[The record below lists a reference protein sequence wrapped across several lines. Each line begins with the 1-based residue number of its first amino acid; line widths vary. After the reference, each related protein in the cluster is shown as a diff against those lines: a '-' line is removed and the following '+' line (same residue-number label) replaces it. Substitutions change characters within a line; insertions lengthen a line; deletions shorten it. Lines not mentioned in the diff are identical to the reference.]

1 MARAVLGDAGIPES
15 FQTTT
20 GPLSRVGG
28 EGPPER
34 TIYQAG
40 FLIVYATQ
48 SGRLTTHAA
57 LSGEGTARMT
67 KEPTA
72 AAVHSLEQVKRAR
85 VAVAAVFAV
94 HGAVTGSFA
103 TRVPWIQD
111 HAGVSA
117 GQLGLALAFPAIGA
131 SIAMPLAGRISHRF
145 GARTALRGLL
155 ALWTLALILPALAP
169 NLLTLCAALFVYGAT
184 AGMSDV
190 AMNALGVEVENRLD
204 KSIMSGLHG
213 MWSVGA
219 LIGSAAGT
227 VAAHVGADARLHH
240 TLAALVL
247 TALGLAACR
256 GVLDLRGE
264 PDEEPPPRFTLP
276 PKSAL
281 VIGAVGFCAVFAE
294 GASLDWSAVYLRD
307 VLGSSDGVAAA
318 STTAFA
324 LTMAVARLAGDRIVD
339 RFGAVRTVRVGG
351 ALATAGGLLV
361 VFSPSPAAA
370 MGGFGLLGL
379 GVAVVVPLAF
389 AAAGRS
395 GPNPS
400 QAIAGVATIT
410 YTSSLIA
417 PSAIG
422 ALAETTSLVASFG
435 VVTALAFG
443 LVAGA
448 GVLRAGDR
456 KGTGSGPAAGG
467 AGTGGT
473 AAGGTAAKS
482 PVGG

>member
-1 MARAVLGDAGIPES
+1 M
-15 FQTTT
+15 TTDST
-20 GPLSRVGG
+20 ETVFG
-28 EGPPER
+28 
-34 TIYQAG
+34 
-40 FLIVYATQ
+40 
-48 SGRLTTHAA
+48 
-57 LSGEGTARMT
+57 M
-67 KEPTA
+67 
-72 AAVHSLEQVKRAR
+72 EQVRRAR
-85 VAVAAVFAV
+85 FAVAAVFTV

-117 GQLGLALAFPAIGA
+117 GQLGLALAFPAVGA
-131 SIAMPLAGRISHRF
+131 SLAMPLAGAISHRF

-155 ALWTLALILPALAP
+155 ALWTLALVLPALAP
-169 NLLTLCAALFVYGAT
+169 NLLTLCAALFVYGAS

-204 KSIMSGLHG
+204 RSIMSGLHG

-227 VAAHVGADARLHH
+227 VAAHLGADARLHH
-240 TLAALVL
+240 SVAALAL
-247 TALGLAACR
+247 TALGLIACQ
-256 GVLDLRGE
+256 GVLDLRSE

-276 PKSAL
+276 PRSAL

-307 VLGSSDGVAAA
+307 IMDSSAGLAAA

-324 LTMAVARLAGDRIVD
+324 LTMAVARIAGDKVVD

-351 ALATAGGLLV
+351 VLATAGGLLV
-361 VFSPSPAAA
+361 VTSPNSALA
-370 MGGFGLLGL
+370 MCGFGLLGL

-410 YTSSLIA
+410 YTSGLIA

-422 ALAETTSLVASFG
+422 SLAEATSLIVSFG
-435 VVTALAFG
+435 LVTVLAFG
-443 LVAGA
+443 LVLGA

-456 KGTGSGPAAGG
+456 RVAAKGADVA
-467 AGTGGT
+467 GT
-473 AAGGTAAKS
+473 AAAEPRA
-482 PVGG
+482 

>member
-1 MARAVLGDAGIPES
+1 MSAKSVE
-15 FQTTT
+15 T
-20 GPLSRVGG
+20 
-28 EGPPER
+28 
-34 TIYQAG
+34 
-40 FLIVYATQ
+40 VYDRD
-48 SGRLTTHAA
+48 RL
-57 LSGEGTARMT
+57 R
-67 KEPTA
+67 
-72 AAVHSLEQVKRAR
+72 RAR
-85 VAVAAVFAV
+85 IAVAAVFCV

-103 TRVPWIQD
+103 TRIPWIQD

-131 SIAMPLAGRISHRF
+131 SVAMPLAGTVSHRF

-155 ALWTLALILPALAP
+155 ALWTLALTLPALAP
-169 NLLTLCAALFVYGAT
+169 NLITLCLVLFVFGAT

-213 MWSVGA
+213 MWSTGA

-227 VAAHVGADARLHH
+227 LAAHLGTDARLHH
-240 TLAALVL
+240 VIAAGVL
-247 TALGLAACR
+247 TLLGLIACQ
-256 GVLDLRGE
+256 GVLDLRSA
-264 PDEEPPPRFTLP
+264 PDEDPPPRFALP

-281 VIGAVGFCAVFAE
+281 LIGAIGFCAVFAE
-294 GASLDWSAVYLRD
+294 GASMDWSAVYLRD
-307 VLGSSDGVAAA
+307 VLDTSPGLAAA

-324 LTMAVARLAGDRIVD
+324 LTMAVARLAGDKVID
-339 RFGAVRTVRVGG
+339 RFGAVRTVRTGG
-351 ALATAGGLLV
+351 VLAAAGGLLV
-361 VFSPSPAAA
+361 VVAPHPALA

-410 YTSSLIA
+410 YTSGLIA

-422 ALAETTSLVASFG
+422 AVADATSLVVSFG
-435 VVTALAFG
+435 LVTALACG
-443 LVAGA
+443 LMAGA
-448 GVLRAGDR
+448 GVLRTGDR
-456 KGTGSGPAAGG
+456 RASEAGAATV
-467 AGTGGT
+467 APE
-473 AAGGTAAKS
+473 A
-482 PVGG
+482 